1 MVLKHLALGLGCL
14 TLAACMDA
22 QQQVHVAPDGVTT
35 LTVTAQIKR
44 EGWDMMTQSER
55 DDLGCGEERVREM
68 RGIAVRTLGR
78 TTETEQRCLWEIV
91 LLSIEDIPEGMPLVI
106 TSDGDLIEVTMAPF
120 GDPQPIENDF
130 QRMMMAGASWSLIV
144 RGDIV
149 ETSGQM
155 NEDGQSTYRIIPL
168 VDAMSADPR
177 PGIRASFRPIE

>member
-1 MVLKHLALGLGCL
+1 MALKHLAFGASFLS
-14 TLAACMDA
+14 LAACMDA

-44 EGWDMMTQSER
+44 EVWDLMPQSDRE
-55 DDLGCGEERVREM
+55 DFGCGEERVGDI
-68 RGIAVRTLGR
+68 RGIAVRTRGR

-91 LLSIEDIPEGMPLVI
+91 LPSIEDIPDDMPLLI
-106 TSDGDLIEVTMAPF
+106 TSDGELIEITMAPF

-149 ETSGQM
+149 ETSGEM
-155 NEDGQSTYRIIPL
+155 NDDGQSTYRIIPL